1 MNKSYI
7 ISSFI
12 LGLFIALGLTFAGC
26 YIGEGWIKA
35 KTIGRYVTV
44 KGLSERV
51 IQADF
56 VNWGMNIQV
65 SGTDIVTAAQKL
77 ERDKIKLIS
86 FLTKHG
92 FKEEEI
98 ENDRIRIEDSFAYLQ
113 PNVVPAPEM
122 LASRYKS
129 SQIIIVRT
137 KQVEKVRQTY
147 QKISDLLAEGV
158 MIDSTNQF
166 YSNGPRYE
174 LTSFNDIKG
183 EMLTEAVKNAR
194 KSADIFAIDSGGK
207 LGKIKSAN
215 QGTFTITGSDGDE
228 HVSEAASFRKKI
240 RALVTQEYYLE
251 D

>member
-1 MNKSYI
+1 MNRSNI

-26 YIGEGWIKA
+26 YIGEGWVKA

-51 IQADF
+51 IPADF

-65 SGTDIVTAAQKL
+65 SGIDLITAAQNL

-86 FLTKHG
+86 FLTRHG

-98 ENDRIRIEDSFAYLQ
+98 ENGRLRIEDSFSYLQ
-113 PNVVPAPEM
+113 PHVVPSSQM
-122 LASRYKS
+122 LASRYKF
-129 SQIIIVRT
+129 SQVIIVQT
-137 KQVEKVRQTY
+137 KQVEKVKQTY
-147 QKISDLLAEGV
+147 QKISDLLAEGI

-174 LTSFNDIKG
+174 LTSFNNIKE

-194 KSADIFAIDSGGK
+194 KSADVFAIDSGSK

-215 QGTFTITGSDGDE
+215 QGIFTITGTEADDTF
-228 HVSEAASFRKKI
+228 SEAASFRKKI
-240 RALVTQEYYLE
+240 RALVTQVYYLE

>member
-1 MNKSYI
+1 MARNNI

-26 YIGEGWIKA
+26 YIGNGWVKA

-51 IQADF
+51 VPADS

-65 SGTDIVTAAQKL
+65 SGADLITASQKL

-86 FLTKHG
+86 FLVKHG
-92 FKEEEI
+92 FSEEEI
-98 ENDRIRIEDSFAYLQ
+98 ENDRFRIDDSFAYSQ
-113 PNVVPAPEM
+113 PNVVPTSEM
-122 LASRYKS
+122 LSSRYKF
-129 SQIIIVRT
+129 SQVIIVRT

-174 LTSFNDIKG
+174 LTSFNNIKG
-183 EMLTEAVKNAR
+183 EMLTEAVENAR
-194 KSADIFAIDSGGK
+194 KSADIFAIDSGSK

-215 QGTFTITGSDGDE
+215 QGTFTITGTEGEDSS
-228 HVSEAASFRKKI
+228 SEAASFRKKI